1 MSATLGMRRLAE
13 RGNDIVRV
21 GDHDFAGHFTA
32 LEVPDLLVA
41 DLRAFF
47 AEVRQSPTARRP

>member
-1 MSATLGMRRLAE
+1 
-13 RGNDIVRV
+13 VRV

-47 AEVRQSPTARRP
+47 AEVRQSATARRP